1 MSTTEP
7 LRDYPFESTRKAL
20 PRTVSFRCAKKF
32 SPKKS
37 LVMRQMQKFFP
48 ALGLFALLLPVM
60 WLASCQEQELVSAQA
75 EAEDY
80 VVEAVTLI
88 EDSTQSGAHGC
99 YELLYPIDLSLPDGS
114 TVTADS
120 AQELR
125 QALLAWR
132 LANPGVAGHPS
143 LVFPLDL
150 IDEDGNILTMQDR
163 LELRRYRAQCGRGF
177 RARQH
182 FRPFRQCGTPC
193 FRITFPV
200 TLHFPDSTTT
210 PVDDRL
216 ELRQEVRAWF
226 ANNPGAGRPW
236 IGFPLT
242 VRLADGST
250 VIVNDRLELQ
260 AIKRTCRGN

>member
-1 MSTTEP
+1 
-7 LRDYPFESTRKAL
+7 
-20 PRTVSFRCAKKF
+20 
-32 SPKKS
+32 
-37 LVMRQMQKFFP
+37 MRQMQKFFP

-60 WLASCQEQELVSAQA
+60 WLTSCQEQELVSAQV

-80 VVEAVTLI
+80 VVEAVSLI
-88 EDSTQSGAHGC
+88 EDSTQTGAHGC
-99 YELLYPIDLSLPDGS
+99 YELLYPVDLTLPDGS

-120 AQELR
+120 ALELR

-150 IDEDGNILTMQDR
+150 IDEDGNIVTIANR
-163 LELRRYRAQCGRGF
+163 LELRRYRNQCGRGF
-177 RARQH
+177 RPRDR
-182 FRPFRQCGTPC
+182 FRAFQQCGDPC

-210 PVDDRL
+210 PVNDRL

-226 ANNPGAGRPW
+226 VSNPGAARPW

-242 VRLADGST
+242 VRLADGTTTT
-250 VIVNDRLELQ
+250 VNNRLELR
-260 AIKRTCRGN
+260 AIKLACRTN